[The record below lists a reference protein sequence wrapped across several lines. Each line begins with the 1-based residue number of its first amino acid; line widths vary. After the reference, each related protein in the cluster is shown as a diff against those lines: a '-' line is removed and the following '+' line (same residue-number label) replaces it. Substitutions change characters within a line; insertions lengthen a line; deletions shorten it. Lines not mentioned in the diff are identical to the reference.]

1 MLRAARDRLVGDR
14 ARRGAAFGRALSEL
28 LDGTLSRAL
37 VGAAHDAAD
46 GRLTLV
52 AVGSYG
58 RAELCPGSD
67 VDAVL
72 VHDGRDVAQVAER
85 LWYPLWDAGFVLG
98 HATNTVKEQVA
109 LAERDLHALTAML
122 DARLVAGDPAPFR
135 DLVDRI
141 RGLAVRRRRRLVDD
155 LRSAA
160 DGRREKFGF
169 VAEVLEPNLK
179 EAAGGLRDLQSLSW
193 AGWTLGEP
201 GGLRALVDRGYLR
214 PADPAS
220 LAVANARLLDAR
232 VALQR
237 VTGSRSDVLSL
248 QEQDAVAPETGAADA
263 DALVRELAAAGRTVS
278 WLASDVFA
286 RLQDTER
293 GPGGRRSRRDRDLG
307 DGVVLRDG
315 RVAFSVDAH
324 LDGKLVLRAAAAA
337 AGLRAP
343 FDRGSLER
351 AQGIA
356 DVAWDAET
364 RDAFV
369 SLLRAGRGAVPAFE
383 ALDQAGALTR
393 LLPEWDHVRSLPQ
406 RNAYHRFTVD
416 RHLLEAVAECAA
428 LLDDDGFE
436 GDVARRAR
444 ADLLLLAALLHDI
457 GKGTDGD
464 HSVVG
469 AEAAVRLARRI
480 GVDEPGVATLDWLV
494 RHHLALAETATRRDL
509 SEETTITRFGRLVGT
524 SDRLDLLYALT
535 VGDSRA
541 TGPAAWGPT
550 KAALVRELF
559 VKTDSLLELGVVG
572 AGLEAHRRD
581 TLERHSALLAGR
593 DVAIDWS
600 ERDDG
605 LLECAVAAPDRTGLL
620 ASVAGVLALFG
631 FDIRDA
637 AGYITDGMALEVF
650 DGADRFGRLAE
661 PEGRE
666 AVATV
671 LVAALGGE
679 LPLAEQLRARIRRY
693 RIPDPGDVTIVVDQD
708 ASPSATVVEVHAPD
722 HVGLL
727 ARVAS
732 TFADLGVDVRTAKVS
747 TLGER
752 VVDVFYVHDAA
763 GNKITRQLT
772 IDQLKATLLARLT
785 SEYWLPEPA

>member
-1 MLRAARDRLVGDR
+1 L
-14 ARRGAAFGRALSEL
+14 AL
-28 LDGTLSRAL
+28 A
-37 VGAAHDAAD
+37 
-46 GRLTLV
+46 

-67 VDAVL
+67 VDVVL
-72 VHDGRDVAQVAER
+72 LHDGAAHVGDVAER

-98 HATNTVKEQVA
+98 HSINTVKQEVA
-109 LAERDLHALTAML
+109 LADSDLHSLTAML
-122 DARLVAGDPAPFR
+122 DARLVAGDADVFS
-135 DLVDRI
+135 DLARRI
-141 RGLAVRRRRRLVDD
+141 RGLAERRRARLLDN

-160 DGRREKFGF
+160 DARRTKFGLL
-169 VAEVLEPNLK
+169 AEMLEPNLK
-179 EAAGGLRDLQSLSW
+179 DAGGGLRDLQSLSW

-201 GGLRALVDRGYLR
+201 GALSALVDRGYLR
-214 PADPAS
+214 PGDPAR
-220 LAVANARLLDAR
+220 LATANGRLLDAR

-237 VTGSRSDVLSL
+237 VTGSRSDVLTL
-248 QEQDAVAPETGAADA
+248 QEQDAVATETDAADA
-263 DALVRELAAAGRTVS
+263 DALVRELAAAARTVA
-278 WLASDVFA
+278 WLVADVFA
-286 RLQDTER
+286 RLEDTER

-307 DGVVLRDG
+307 DGVVVRDG
-315 RVAFSVDAH
+315 RVAFSADARV
-324 LDGKLVLRAAAAA
+324 DGKLVLRAAAS
-337 AGLRAP
+337 AGEQNAP
-343 FDRGSLER
+343 FDRAALER
-351 AQGIA
+351 SQGIG

-369 SLLRAGRGAVPAFE
+369 SLLRAGRGAVPVFE
-383 ALDQAGALTR
+383 ALDQAGVLAR
-393 LLPEWDHVRSLPQ
+393 LLPEWDRIRSLPQ

-428 LLDDDGFE
+428 LLDDDGFD

-444 ADLLLLAALLHDI
+444 PDLLLLAALLHDL
-457 GKGTDGD
+457 GKGMEGD

-480 GVDEPGVATLDWLV
+480 GVDDPGVATLDWLV
-494 RHHLALAETATRRDL
+494 RNHLALAETATRRDL
-509 SEETTITRFGRLVGT
+509 SEETTITRFGRRVGT

-535 VGDSRA
+535 IGDSRA

-559 VKTDSLLELGVVG
+559 VKTDSLLEQGVVG
-572 AGLEAHRRD
+572 AGLDAHRRE
-581 TLERHSALLAGR
+581 TLERHGALLAR
-593 DVAIDWS
+593 REVAVDWS
-600 ERDDG
+600 DRDDG

-620 ASVAGVLALFG
+620 ARVAGVLALFG

-637 AGYITDGMALEVF
+637 AGYIQDGMALEVF
-650 DGADRFGRLAE
+650 DGADRYGRLAE
-661 PEGRE
+661 PEGRD
-666 AVATV
+666 AVATT
-671 LVAALGGE
+671 LRAALSGE
-679 LPLAEQLRARIRRY
+679 LPLEDQLRARIRRY

-727 ARVAS
+727 AQVAS

-752 VVDVFYVHDAA
+752 VVDVFYVHDSA
-763 GNKITRQLT
+763 GDKITKQLT
-772 IDQLKATLLARLT
+772 VDQLKATLLARLT

>member
-1 MLRAARDRLVGDR
+1 LRR
-14 ARRGAAFGRALSEL
+14 ALAGAA
-28 LDGTLSRAL
+28 
-37 VGAAHDAAD
+37 GAFD
-46 GRLTLV
+46 GRLALV

-67 VDAVL
+67 VDVVL
-72 VHDGRDVAQVAER
+72 VHDGAADVATVAER

-98 HATNTVKEQVA
+98 HSANTVKHEVA

-122 DARLVAGDPAPFR
+122 DARLVGGDADLFD
-135 DLVDRI
+135 DLVARI
-141 RGLAVRRRRRLVDD
+141 RRLAERRRGRLVDD

-160 DGRREKFGF
+160 AARREKFGLL
-169 VAEVLEPNLK
+169 AEMLEPDLK
-179 EAAGGLRDLQSLSW
+179 DAGGGLRDLQSLSW

-201 GGLRALVDRGYLR
+201 GGLAVLVDRGYLR
-214 PADPAS
+214 PPDPAR
-220 LAVANARLLDAR
+220 LAAANERLLDVR

-237 VTGSRSDVLSL
+237 VTGSRSDVLTL
-248 QEQDAVAPETGAADA
+248 QEQDAVAAETGAPDA
-263 DALVRELAAAGRTVS
+263 DALVRELAAVARTVA
-278 WLASDVFA
+278 WLVADVFA
-286 RLQDTER
+286 RLEDTER
-293 GPGGRRSRRDRDLG
+293 GPGGRLSRRDRDLG
-307 DGVVLRDG
+307 GGVVVRDG
-315 RVAFSVDAH
+315 RVAFSADAH
-324 LDGKLVLRAAAAA
+324 LDGELVLRAAAAA
-337 AGLRAP
+337 ARLHVP
-343 FDRGSLER
+343 FDRASLE
-351 AQGIA
+351 QSQSIG
-356 DVAWDAET
+356 DVAWNADT
-364 RDAFV
+364 REALV
-369 SLLRAGRGAVPAFE
+369 ALLRTGPGAVPVFE
-383 ALDQAGALTR
+383 ALDQAGVLTR
-393 LLPEWDHVRSLPQ
+393 LLPEWDHVRFLPQ

-428 LLDDDGFE
+428 LLDDDGFD

-444 ADLLLLAALLHDI
+444 ADLLLLAAFLHDL
-457 GKGTDGD
+457 GKGMEGD
-464 HSVVG
+464 HSVAG

-494 RHHLALAETATRRDL
+494 RNHLALAETATRRDL

-524 SDRLDLLYALT
+524 TDRLDLLYALT

-559 VKTDSLLELGVVG
+559 VKTDSLLERGVAG
-572 AGLEAHRRD
+572 AGLDAHRRE
-581 TLERHSALLAGR
+581 TLERHGALLAGR
-593 DVAIDWS
+593 EVAIDWN

-637 AGYITDGMALEVF
+637 AGYIDDGMALEVF
-650 DGADRFGRLAE
+650 DGADRYGRLAE
-661 PEGRE
+661 PEGRD
-666 AVATV
+666 AVAT
-671 LVAALGGE
+671 ALRTALQGD
-679 LPLAEQLRARIRRY
+679 LPLREQLRARIRRY
-693 RIPDPGDVTIVVDQD
+693 RIPDPGDVAIVVDQD

-727 ARVAS
+727 AQVAS
-732 TFADLGVDVRTAKVS
+732 TFADLGIDVRTAKVS
-747 TLGER
+747 TLGDR

-763 GNKITRQLT
+763 GNKITKPLT

-785 SEYWLPEPA
+785 SEYWLPEPG

>member
-1 MLRAARDRLVGDR
+1 M
-14 ARRGAAFGRALSEL
+14 
-28 LDGTLSRAL
+28 
-37 VGAAHDAAD
+37 
-46 GRLTLV
+46 
-52 AVGSYG
+52 GSYG

-67 VDAVL
+67 VDVVL
-72 VHDGRDVAQVAER
+72 LHDGAAHVGDVAER

-98 HATNTVKEQVA
+98 HSINTVKQEVA
-109 LAERDLHALTAML
+109 LADSDLHSLTAML
-122 DARLVAGDPAPFR
+122 DARLVAGDADVFS
-135 DLVDRI
+135 DLARRI
-141 RGLAVRRRRRLVDD
+141 RGLAERRRARLLDN

-160 DGRREKFGF
+160 DARRTKFGLL
-169 VAEVLEPNLK
+169 AEMLEPNLK
-179 EAAGGLRDLQSLSW
+179 DAGGGLRDLQSLSW

-201 GGLRALVDRGYLR
+201 GALSALVDRGYLR
-214 PADPAS
+214 PGDPAR
-220 LAVANARLLDAR
+220 LATANGRLLDAR

-237 VTGSRSDVLSL
+237 VTGSRSDVLTL
-248 QEQDAVAPETGAADA
+248 QEQDAVATETDAADA
-263 DALVRELAAAGRTVS
+263 DALVRELAAAARTVA
-278 WLASDVFA
+278 WLVADVFA
-286 RLQDTER
+286 RLDDTER

-307 DGVVLRDG
+307 DGVVVRDG
-315 RVAFSVDAH
+315 RVAFSADARV
-324 LDGKLVLRAAAAA
+324 DGKLVLRAAAS
-337 AGLRAP
+337 AGEQNAP
-343 FDRGSLER
+343 FDRAALER
-351 AQGIA
+351 SQGIG

-369 SLLRAGRGAVPAFE
+369 SLLRAGRGAVPVFE
-383 ALDQAGALTR
+383 ALDQAGVLAR
-393 LLPEWDHVRSLPQ
+393 LLPEWDRIRSLPQ

-428 LLDDDGFE
+428 LLDDDGFD

-444 ADLLLLAALLHDI
+444 PDLLLLAALLHDL
-457 GKGTDGD
+457 GKGMEGD

-480 GVDEPGVATLDWLV
+480 GVDDPGVATLDWLV
-494 RHHLALAETATRRDL
+494 RNHLALAETATRRDL
-509 SEETTITRFGRLVGT
+509 SEETTITRFGRRVGT

-535 VGDSRA
+535 IGDSRA

-559 VKTDSLLELGVVG
+559 VKTDSLLEQGVVG
-572 AGLEAHRRD
+572 AGLDAHRRE
-581 TLERHSALLAGR
+581 TLERHGALLAR
-593 DVAIDWS
+593 REVAVDWS
-600 ERDDG
+600 DRDDG

-620 ASVAGVLALFG
+620 ARVAGVLALFG

-637 AGYITDGMALEVF
+637 AGYIQDGMALEVF
-650 DGADRFGRLAE
+650 DGADRYGRLAE
-661 PEGRE
+661 PEGRD
-666 AVATV
+666 AVATT
-671 LVAALGGE
+671 LRAALSGE
-679 LPLAEQLRARIRRY
+679 LPLEDQLRARIRRY

-727 ARVAS
+727 AQVAS

-752 VVDVFYVHDAA
+752 VVDVFYVHDSA
-763 GNKITRQLT
+763 GDKITKQLT
-772 IDQLKATLLARLT
+772 VDQLKATLLARLT